1 MELAEICVMVG
12 FCKSKSEARRAI
24 ESGAI
29 RINDKKVTDP
39 KAHLLVD
46 KNANKFYIVV

>member
-12 FCKSKSEARRAI
+12 FCKSKSEARRMI
-24 ESGAI
+24 EAGAI
-29 RINDKKVTDP
+29 RINDQKVTDP
-39 KAHLLVD
+39 RAQLLVD